1 MDMDYEPYMLVEGR
15 KAMENPPS
23 QSLHQKLL
31 AEAFNMNGRRILASK
46 NKPPTLVVEDPI
58 PLFSSSSS
66 TSFHPSRPVKPQ
78 RHIPQARDCSRLFWI
93 FCFLF
98 FKKKINIITLF

>member
-78 RHIPQARDCSRLFWI
+78 RHIPQDVQWI
-93 FCFLF
+93 RGL
-98 FKKKINIITLF
+98 IMVHIEAAITCLQ

>member
-78 RHIPQARDCSRLFWI
+78 RQSLRFVIVLV
-93 FCFLF
+93 CFGF
-98 FKKKINIITLF
+98 FVFFF

>member
-31 AEAFNMNGRRILASK
+31 AEALNMNGRLILASEEQTTH
-46 NKPPTLVVEDPI
+46 PSSRRPYPI
-58 PLFSSSSS
+58 VFVIIINIFSS
-66 TSFHPSRPVKPQ
+66 F
-78 RHIPQARDCSRLFWI
+78 
-93 FCFLF
+93 
-98 FKKKINIITLF
+98 